1 MDIFARIKKA
11 DFIRLIIGVI
21 LFVAGIVWEHA
32 YHNAFYPVPF
42 IAGYIILGFP
52 VIKTALINIK
62 NGQLLDE
69 NFLMGIATIGAL
81 SLREF
86 SEAVGVMLFYLIG
99 EMFEEFAV
107 NKSRGAITEIMKIR
121 PDYANIK
128 GDDEQLIKV
137 DPFDVHVGDEIVVLP
152 GEKVPLDGEIIKGS
166 STFDT
171 SAITG
176 EPLPASLKPGDTA
189 VSGYINSESPVYLR
203 VINEAEEST
212 VNKILELVSEAT
224 DKKSHSER
232 FITKFAQIYTPAVV
246 IGAAILV
253 LLPTILFGIGEFHK
267 WLYRAMVF
275 LVISCPCALV
285 ISVPLSYFGG
295 IGSASK
301 RGVLIKGSNYLDNL
315 SNIDS
320 VVFDKTGTLTEGK
333 FSISKIFPSNKVD
346 AAYNVLSDSMQDVT
360 PKNNEEKLMHIANLA
375 ESFSSH
381 PLAVSIKNFI
391 DTPAK
396 TKIDGQI
403 IHGKGCKA
411 LLDGH
416 TILAGNKKLMD
427 DAFVEDA
434 ANNAEGTV
442 IHVAVDNIYAGYIS
456 FEDAIKSS
464 AYDTIKELSSKGI
477 NTYMLTGDNEDSAKK
492 VASTLKL
499 TGFTASLLPDEKVD
513 ALESI
518 MSKSPEGKYVA
529 FIGDGINDAPS
540 LARADIGISMGG
552 AGTDAAIEAS
562 DIAIMDDNPSKI
574 LTSVK
579 IAKKT
584 KRIATENIIFALGV
598 KGLVLI
604 LGALGMAT
612 MWAAVFADVGVAVI
626 AITNSLRAL
635 GSIKEK

>member
-1 MDIFARIKKA
+1 MNIFARIKKA

-32 YHNAFYPVPF
+32 YHNAFYPAPF

-128 GDDEQLIKV
+128 DENDELIKV
-137 DPFDVHVGDEIVVLP
+137 DPFEVNVGDEIVVLP
-152 GEKVPLDGEIIKGS
+152 GEKVPLDGEIISGS
-166 STFDT
+166 TTFDT

-176 EPLPASLKPGDTA
+176 EPLPKSLKLGDTA
-189 VSGYINSESPVYLR
+189 VSGYINTESPIHLR
-203 VINEAEEST
+203 VINEAQEST

-232 FITKFAQIYTPAVV
+232 FITKFAQVYTPAVV
-246 IGAAILV
+246 IAAAILV
-253 LLPTILFGIGEFHK
+253 LLPTVLFGIGEFHK

-301 RGVLIKGSNYLDNL
+301 RGILIKGSNYLDNL
-315 SNIDS
+315 SSIGA

-333 FSISKIFPSNKVD
+333 FSISKVLPNANINSAYDSLSNYMENINPKDD
-346 AAYNVLSDSMQDVT
+346 A
-360 PKNNEEKLMHIANLA
+360 EKLMHIANLA

-381 PLAVSIKNFI
+381 PLAVSIRNSVN
-391 DTPAK
+391 TPVNSEI
-396 TKIDGQI
+396 TGQI

-411 LLDGH
+411 VIDGH

-427 DAFVEDA
+427 DDSIKEVPD
-434 ANNAEGTV
+434 NADSTV
-442 IHVAVDNIYAGYIS
+442 IHVAVDNMYVGYIA

-464 AYDTIKELSSKGI
+464 SYDTIEKLSDKNI
-477 NTYMLTGDNEDSAKK
+477 NTFMLTGDNNAGAKR
-492 VASTLKL
+492 VADTLKL
-499 TGFTASLLPDEKVD
+499 TGFTASLLPDEKVH

-518 MSKSPEGKYVA
+518 MNNTPKGKYVA

>member
-1 MDIFARIKKA
+1 M
-11 DFIRLIIGVI
+11 
-21 LFVAGIVWEHA
+21 
-32 YHNAFYPVPF
+32 
-42 IAGYIILGFP
+42 
-52 VIKTALINIK
+52 
-62 NGQLLDE
+62 
-69 NFLMGIATIGAL
+69 
-81 SLREF
+81 
-86 SEAVGVMLFYLIG
+86 
-99 EMFEEFAV
+99 
-107 NKSRGAITEIMKIR
+107 
-121 PDYANIK
+121 
-128 GDDEQLIKV
+128 
-137 DPFDVHVGDEIVVLP
+137 GDEIVVLP
-152 GEKVPLDGEIIKGS
+152 GEKVPLDGEIISGS
-166 STFDT
+166 SAFDT

-176 EPLPASLKPGDTA
+176 EPLPKSLKLGDTA
-189 VSGYINSESPVYLR
+189 VSGYINTESPIHLR
-203 VINEAEEST
+203 VINEAQEST

-232 FITKFAQIYTPAVV
+232 FITKFAQVYTPAVV
-246 IGAAILV
+246 IAAAILV
-253 LLPTILFGIGEFHK
+253 LLPTVLFGSGEFHK

-301 RGVLIKGSNYLDNL
+301 RGILIKGSNYLDNL
-315 SNIDS
+315 SNIGA

-333 FSISKIFPSNKVD
+333 FSISNILPNTNIDSAYDSLSN
-346 AAYNVLSDSMQDVT
+346 YMENIN
-360 PKNNEEKLMHIANLA
+360 PKDNAEKLMHIANLA

-381 PLAVSIKNFI
+381 PLAVSIKNSVN
-391 DTPAK
+391 TPVNSEI
-396 TKIDGQI
+396 TGQI

-411 LLDGH
+411 VIDGH

-427 DAFVEDA
+427 DDSIKEVPD
-434 ANNAEGTV
+434 NADSTV
-442 IHVAVDNIYAGYIS
+442 IHVAVDNMYVGYIA

-464 AYDTIKELSSKGI
+464 SYDTIEKLSDKNI
-477 NTYMLTGDNEDSAKK
+477 NTFMLTGDNNAGAKR
-492 VASTLKL
+492 VADTLKL
-499 TGFTASLLPDEKVD
+499 TGFTASLLPDEKVH

-518 MSKSPEGKYVA
+518 MNNTPKGKYVA